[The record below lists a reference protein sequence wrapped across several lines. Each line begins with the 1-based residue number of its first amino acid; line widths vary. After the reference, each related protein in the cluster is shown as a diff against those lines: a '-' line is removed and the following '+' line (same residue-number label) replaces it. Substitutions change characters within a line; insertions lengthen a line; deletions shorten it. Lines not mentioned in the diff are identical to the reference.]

1 MEARTI
7 ELKVVSATNL
17 KKVKK
22 FGSAQQR
29 CYVVAYIYAA
39 QRQATQ
45 ADSAG
50 GVNPTWNAPLTLLC
64 YETDLYPD
72 YRSGSSF
79 STRPSSS
86 SAASSS
92 SSSRAITIEIYAHSS
107 GIFSSGDKLVGT
119 VVIPLRDIASAV
131 PAENLT
137 SMAFDVRRPSS
148 GRVKGKLNLT
158 VKLGPKFAITGDP
171 AAYQQQMPSYA
182 YHNRKMENTPP
193 LVTSYNTASSEPS
206 SLGLYDPTV
215 NTYGKQ
221 EVVTGYPAPGYG
233 FAPLG
238 PLPPGRLQP
247 YGQAPYVNNGLV
259 AYPNGRATYVNQ
271 TPERTR
277 RQKRDARRAQRA
289 ADPDRKAR
297 RKRRLKLG
305 AMIVGGII
313 LGLILL

>member
-7 ELKVVSATNL
+7 ELTVVSATNL

-50 GVNPTWNAPLTLLC
+50 GVNPTWNAPLTLSC

-72 YRSGSSF
+72 YRSSSSF

-107 GIFSSGDKLVGT
+107 GIFSSGNNVVGT

-131 PAENLT
+131 RAENLT

-148 GRVKGKLNLT
+148 GKVKGKLNLT
-158 VKLGPKFAITGDP
+158 VKLGRSFAITGDH

-182 YHNRKMENTPP
+182 YHSRKVEKTP

-238 PLPPGRLQP
+238 PLPAGQP
-247 YGQAPYVNNGLV
+247 FGQSPYVNNGQL

-271 TPERTR
+271 TPESTR

-305 AMIVGGII
+305 AMIVGGIV